1 MKTERLYEFLI
12 LSKTL
17 NYSKAARTLY
27 ISQSVLTKHI
37 QEIEHELNTTLFYR
51 TTHGV
56 SLTDAG
62 RLLSRKSE
70 SLIDHCDAATN
81 LIHLKNLSIKGT
93 IHISCSIEL
102 AYSSHIQVF
111 IDRFIER
118 YPDIQVNFE
127 IKTEG
132 TPEELIHAPCYD
144 IVFTPCEY
152 PNLTPDIC
160 QHLIQRHGTYAILF
174 PGHRLLSKSVILLR
188 ELEGETFVVP
198 LANELFGPYAK
209 NWLLVQRYTHGRVS
223 CIKVQN
229 LPTALFHVSIG
240 KGIAIIPRYAKNLAN
255 GNVFLSKIANDACC
269 FHEFMYY
276 HKNTGNDAAKLFCE
290 EFCNAYAPLPAKGSQ
305 A

>member
-17 NYSKAARTLY
+17 NFSKAARALY
-27 ISQSVLTKHI
+27 ISQPVLTKHI
-37 QEIEHELNTTLFYR
+37 QKMEQELNVTLFYR

-56 SLTDAG
+56 SLTEAG
-62 RLLSRKSE
+62 QLLSRKSE
-70 SLIDHCDAATN
+70 SLIDHCDAAAN
-81 LIHLKNLSIKGT
+81 LTHLKSLSVKGT
-93 IHISCSIEL
+93 VQISCSIEL
-102 AYSSHIQVF
+102 AYSSHIQIF

-118 YPDIQVNFE
+118 YPDIQVDFE

-132 TPEELIHAPCYD
+132 TPEEIIHRPCQD

-152 PNLTPDIC
+152 PNLPSDIC
-160 QHLIQRHGTYAILF
+160 RHLIQRHGTYAVLF
-174 PGHRLLSKSVILLR
+174 PRHRLLSRSTVTLR

-198 LANELFGPYAK
+198 LADELFGPYAK
-209 NWLLVQRYTHGRVS
+209 NWILTKRYTHDRVR

-229 LPTALFHVSIG
+229 LPTALFYVSIG
-240 KGIAIIPRYAKNLAN
+240 KGIAIIPRYAKNLVS

-276 HKNTGNDAAKLFCE
+276 NKKAENEAAELFYE
-290 EFCNAYAPLPAKGSQ
+290 EFCRAYPSLP
-305 A
+305 